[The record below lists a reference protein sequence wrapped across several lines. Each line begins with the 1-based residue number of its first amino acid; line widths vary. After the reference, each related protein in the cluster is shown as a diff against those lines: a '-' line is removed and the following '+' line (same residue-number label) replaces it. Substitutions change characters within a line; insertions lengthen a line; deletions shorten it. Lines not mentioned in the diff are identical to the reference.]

1 MPSTSKLDKYQALFA
16 LTVRNERAYL
26 LDYLATN
33 VVILVRIWIL
43 AQVFR
48 AAFRSAGL
56 EIIDGLSLANVI
68 WMVGITQALGALI
81 GNVELRVSEEVQDG
95 SIAYLL
101 AKPVSYVGYH
111 YARFLGNAAALL
123 PISIL
128 SSSLAVWLLVG
139 PLEMSVPGAVA
150 ALLVLAA
157 GATLHFIF
165 CMLIGL
171 LAFWFEDIS
180 AFGWIYQKL
189 WIIFGGMVLP
199 LDLLPRQVRWLAELS
214 PFPHLLHAA
223 ARLCVS
229 FSGARLLQIIS
240 VQAFWLLLAGGTLY
254 WLQRRAASRLVL
266 NGG

>member
-1 MPSTSKLDKYQALFA
+1 M
-16 LTVRNERAYL
+16 RNERTYL
-26 LDYLATN
+26 LDFLGLN
-33 VVILVRIWIL
+33 VVILVRIWII

-48 AAFRSAGL
+48 AAFRSASV
-56 EIIDGLSLANVI
+56 ETIDGLSLSNVI
-68 WMVGITQALGALI
+68 WMVGITQAVGALI

-101 AKPVSYVGYH
+101 ARPISYVGYH

-128 SSSLAVWLLVG
+128 SSSLVVWLLVG
-139 PLEMSVPGAVA
+139 PIQISMHGALA
-150 ALLVLAA
+150 ALLVMAG
-157 GATLHFIF
+157 GATLHFVI
-165 CMLIGL
+165 CLLIGL

-189 WIIFGGMVLP
+189 WILFGGMVLP
-199 LDLLPRQVRWLAELS
+199 LDIFPQQIRWVAELS
-214 PFPHLLHAA
+214 PFPHLFHAA

-229 FSGARLLQIIS
+229 FSTPRFMQILA
-240 VQAFWLLLAGGTLY
+240 VQAIWLILTGSALFL
-254 WLQRRAASRLVL
+254 LQRRAASRLVL